1 MPLWLRNFTFQELN
15 RFYEDES
22 KAYEQATKDQN
33 SQTMV
38 DSSGM
43 VKAPS
48 FLKGK
53 TKPTKTSYNTGA
65 SKS

>member
-1 MPLWLRNFTFQELN
+1 MPIWLRNYTFKELN
-15 RFYEDES
+15 DFYESES
-22 KAYEQATKDQN
+22 KAYEKATKGDN

-43 VKAPS
+43 VKAPN

-65 SKS
+65 SNS

>member
-1 MPLWLRNFTFQELN
+1 MPLWLRNFTFKELN
-15 RFYEDES
+15 DFYDSES
-22 KAYEQATKDQN
+22 KAYEQATKGDN

-48 FLKGK
+48 FLQGK
-53 TKPTKTSYNTGA
+53 SKPTSTSYNTGV